1 MKVGKVLAAKNNHE
15 GALQAYTNALNELS
29 SEKFPEK
36 SQREI
41 LALYC
46 VQYMKLNDKNKC
58 KYFESFNSWILKI
71 RFYVI

>member
-29 SEKFPEK
+29 SEKFPER

-41 LALYC
+41 LVSYC
-46 VQYMKLNDKNKC
+46 VHYMNLDEKYKC
-58 KYFESFNSWILKI
+58 KPVY
-71 RFYVI
+71 

>member
-29 SEKFPEK
+29 AEKCPER

-41 LALYC
+41 LGSYC
-46 VQYMKLNDKNKC
+46 LHYINLDKHKC
-58 KYFESFNSWILKI
+58 KYFESFI
-71 RFYVI
+71 

>member
-46 VQYMKLNDKNKC
+46 LQYMNLDEKYKC
-58 KYFESFNSWILKI
+58 KHFESFNSWILIIK
-71 RFYVI
+71 FYVI